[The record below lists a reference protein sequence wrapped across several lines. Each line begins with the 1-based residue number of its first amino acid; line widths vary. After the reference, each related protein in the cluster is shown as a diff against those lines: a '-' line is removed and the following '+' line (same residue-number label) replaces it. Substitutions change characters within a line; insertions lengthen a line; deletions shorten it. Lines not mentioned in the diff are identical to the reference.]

1 MPYVDATY
9 VMLLHEHLRSRG
21 IAPEPLIGAP
31 APEGA
36 RVPAAQWQAMLE
48 KGAAATGETA
58 FGLRVA
64 QHVAL
69 RHLGV
74 VGYLVLSCSTAM
86 EALQRGQRYHVL
98 VSEMNPMQVRVQGE
112 ELQLS
117 WPLQHGGSGQLW
129 DELGLATV
137 VRLIQVLTG
146 TRAAATRVDFV
157 APAPADL
164 DVYREF
170 FGGEVRFGQPMPA
183 LCFPSRYLSLLLPR
197 ADAGLFTL
205 LDAQAEQKLQQL
217 APLSA
222 ELQRLRQQLL
232 QLIREGRTRIE
243 HLAAQNRIG
252 VRALQRRLAAQNSSF
267 QALLDDTRRH
277 LAEQYLADPGLELQ
291 EVTGLLGYTEQSSF
305 TRAFSKWTGC
315 SPGEWRAKRCR

>member
-9 VMLLHEHLRSRG
+9 VTLLHEHLRSRG
-21 IAPEPLIGAP
+21 VAPEPLIGAP
-31 APEGA
+31 APAGS
-36 RVPAAQWQAMLE
+36 RIPASTWQAMLE

-98 VSEMNPMQVRVQGE
+98 VSEMNPMQVRFHGGE
-112 ELQLS
+112 LEMS
-117 WPLQHGGSGQLW
+117 WPLQHGWSGQLW

-137 VRLIQVLTG
+137 IRLIQVLTG
-146 TRAAATRVDFV
+146 TAAKATRVDFV
-157 APAPADL
+157 APTPADV

-183 LCFPSRYLSLLLPR
+183 LSFPSRYLSLPLPR
-197 ADAGLFTL
+197 ADAGLFAL

-217 APLSA
+217 SPLSP

-232 QLIREGRTRIE
+232 QLIREGRTRLE
-243 HLAAQNRIG
+243 DLASVNG
-252 VRALQRRLAAQNSSF
+252 LGLRALQRRLAAQGSSF
-267 QALLDDTRRH
+267 QQLLDDTRRH
-277 LAEQYLADPGLELQ
+277 LAEQYLADSRLELH
-291 EVTGLLGYTEQSSF
+291 EVAALLGYTEQSSF
-305 TRAFSKWTGC
+305 TRAFQQWTGET
-315 SPGEWRAKRCR
+315 PGKWRRGRYG

>member
-1 MPYVDATY
+1 MPFVDATY
-9 VMLLHEHLRSRG
+9 VTLLHEHLRSRG
-21 IAPEPLIGAP
+21 IDPGPLIGAP
-31 APEGA
+31 AAEGS

-48 KGAAATGETA
+48 QGAAATGESA

-117 WPLQHGGSGQLW
+117 WPLQHGWSGQLW

-137 VRLIQVLTG
+137 IRLIEVLTG
-146 TRAAATRVDFV
+146 RRAAATRVDFV
-157 APAPADL
+157 APPPADV

-170 FGGEVRFGQPMPA
+170 FGGEVRFGQATPA
-183 LCFPSRYLSLLLPR
+183 LCFPSRYLALPLPR
-197 ADAGLFTL
+197 ADAGLFAL

-217 APLSA
+217 SPVSA

-232 QLIREGRTRIE
+232 QLLREGRTRLE
-243 HLAAQNRIG
+243 DLAALNQLG
-252 VRALQRRLAAQNSSF
+252 VRALQRRLAAQGSSF
-267 QALLDDTRRH
+267 QDLLDDTRRH
-277 LAEQYLADPGLELQ
+277 LAEQYLADPRLELH
-291 EVTGLLGYTEQSSF
+291 EVAGLLGYTEQSSF
-305 TRAFSKWTGC
+305 TRAFQQWTGET
-315 SPGEWRAKRCR
+315 PGQWRRRRR